1 VDRLVREYRDERGKE
16 LEYLEALARK
26 LKVPEDKAEDVIIA
40 YLAYRLSVGEA
51 EARLRELAG
60 RAKGKRAKSKIRRS
74 RKPRRSKRRRGG

>member
-1 VDRLVREYRDERGKE
+1 MPTRGIPVDRLVREYRDERGKE

-51 EARLRELAG
+51 EARLRELARRAEARNG
-60 RAKGKRAKSKIRRS
+60 RRAR
-74 RKPRRSKRRRGG
+74 